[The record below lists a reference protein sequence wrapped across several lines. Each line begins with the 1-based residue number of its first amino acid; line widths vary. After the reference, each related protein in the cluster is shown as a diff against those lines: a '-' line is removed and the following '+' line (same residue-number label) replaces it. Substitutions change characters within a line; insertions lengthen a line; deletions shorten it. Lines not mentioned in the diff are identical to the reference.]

1 MKETMPKH
9 NEIADAHQVASRRPD
24 TTDPVICAEEK
35 EEILAI
41 FRVQVAQAQLP
52 VACKDNLVFV
62 TVRIPGI
69 NDSTFRTTVIPKA
82 QPLWRPESATF
93 DFAVTPSWIAR
104 DHQSEPESKSE
115 IDESDA
121 GKAAVRR
128 NKTLQGRLFP
138 RKASR
143 YLRNSAVAGVKVV
156 RKHRPRPLLL
166 RRRKRQLNDEKAE
179 NPIQLALAEDQTP
192 TSLELVLWSV
202 RQDDASEQVHCIG
215 EVNLPVVKWA
225 NCSGGNAYWNQSE
238 PEWLSLEPALERAA
252 LQVRLGFLPS
262 TVDGGAQ
269 QSFDL
274 DRLYHAICKAVEE
287 RDSFSLRN
295 IPAVQAVGMAEDD
308 EELQDDGL
316 SESES
321 EYDSDDGSEPEDE
334 DMLEIE
340 DASAQSS
347 LDASS
352 EGSLSELEDKM
363 QEVEVEERES
373 RTTTRG
379 RRRRRFL
386 SIPRRNGRGGGQ
398 DQLGKVTDG
407 AIQSDAEDSDAPQRY
422 WRIRR
427 LRLRSLPTVKST
439 SLNGSD
445 GEVELR
451 RRRRKPRRLRVRKPR
466 RPSNIA
472 FNAEA
477 GQDMLGPVMIEV
489 DSARNLP
496 HWRNMTKT
504 SFDMDPFSI
513 ISFNRKIF
521 RTRVC
526 RHTLNPVWREKLLL
540 HVRRNEAGFNVKFF
554 VYDWD
559 KMSANDYVGEA
570 TLPMSTI
577 LQTAQSPDEET
588 GLYSGEHS
596 MPLMTHSLEIP
607 LNREQGDEERKFGAG
622 NTPVLVIRY
631 GYRPYEALRQR
642 FLREMLRFYD
652 TNETNGVDIIEF
664 TTMLSS
670 LGSTL
675 TRETIQDLFVEIGK
689 NPETDQLTYDEA
701 LCVMEAMLKKPLFA
715 RRHEANVSVLDNETY
730 ESDSAPVE
738 RVIRLESCPFCNK
751 RKLRRANETDI
762 LTHLALCASS
772 DWRKV
777 DELAMSRFV
786 TASQAHRKWYTNVIK
801 KISQG
806 NYRVGANSA
815 NILVQDRDTGELL
828 EEKMQVYVRLGI
840 RLLYQGAYGQ
850 LSGARVRRMLRNMS
864 VKQGRKFDAASSAKF
879 IGPFIAFHGINVD
892 EMADPVESFAS
903 FNEFF
908 CRKIKMELRPLDD
921 PDDARTLV
929 SCADCRLMA
938 FPTVDRATKLW
949 IKGRNFSVPK
959 LLGHRYGGVS
969 SMPLSLIIF
978 RLAPQDYH
986 RFHVPVDG
994 IVGEPDW
1001 AEGEYYTV
1009 NPMGIRSSIDVFGEN
1024 KRVVIPIHTKE
1035 FGMVYIT
1042 AIGAMMVGSI
1052 LLSVT
1057 PGQRVKRGDEL
1068 GYFKFG
1074 GSTLVLLAEEKLLT
1088 IDRDL
1093 VENSES
1099 CIETLVRVGMH
1110 IGRAQAPTQ
1119 AVSS

>member
-1 MKETMPKH
+1 MQTIPKHKETTETPSAASILPNTTAPAAG
-9 NEIADAHQVASRRPD
+9 NE
-24 TTDPVICAEEK
+24 CKEK
-35 EEILAI
+35 PLAI
-41 FRVQVAQAQLP
+41 FRVQVTQAQVP
-52 VACKDNLVFV
+52 IACTDNFVFV

-69 NDSTFRTTVIPKA
+69 NDATFRTPAIPKD
-82 QPLWRPESATF
+82 QPLWAAETATF
-93 DFAVTPSWIAR
+93 DFAVTHSWIAG
-104 DHQSEPESKSE
+104 DHQSEPESRSE
-115 IDESDA
+115 FDESDA
-121 GKAAVRR
+121 GKAEVKQKR
-128 NKTLQGRLFP
+128 TLHGRLFP
-138 RKASR
+138 RKASQ
-143 YLRNSAVAGVKVV
+143 YLRNSAAAGVKVV

-166 RRRKRQLNDEKAE
+166 RRRRRQINGEKAQH
-179 NPIQLALAEDQTP
+179 PMQLALGEDQTP
-192 TSLELVLWSV
+192 TALELVLWSV
-202 RQDDASEQVHCIG
+202 HPDDANEQVHCVG
-215 EVNLPVVKWA
+215 EVTLPVIKWA
-225 NCSGGNAYWNQSE
+225 NCSGGNAYWYLSE
-238 PEWLSLEPALERAA
+238 PEWLNLEPALERAA
-252 LQVRLGFLPS
+252 LQVRLGFLTS
-262 TVDGGAQ
+262 AVDDAPQ
-269 QSFDL
+269 PFEL
-274 DRLYHAICKAVEE
+274 DQLYHAICKAVQNN
-287 RDSFSLRN
+287 DSLSLRN
-295 IPAVQAVGMAEDD
+295 IPAFQAVGMAEDD

-321 EYDSDDGSEPEDE
+321 EYDSDEASEPEDE

-347 LDASS
+347 LEVSS
-352 EGSLSELEDKM
+352 EGSLSELEDNM
-363 QEVEVEERES
+363 QEVTVEEELPS

-379 RRRRRFL
+379 RRRRMFL
-386 SIPRRNGRGGGQ
+386 SIPRRQGRASQ
-398 DQLGKVTDG
+398 ARQEKAVDN
-407 AIQSDAEDSDAPQRY
+407 INQSDADDSDAPQRY

-427 LRLRSLPTVKST
+427 LRLHSLPTVKSVPLT
-439 SLNGSD
+439 GSD
-445 GEVELR
+445 GEVEMR
-451 RRRRKPRRLRVRKPR
+451 RPRKPRRLRVRKPR
-466 RPSNIA
+466 RAGNIA
-472 FNAEA
+472 FNAAA
-477 GQDMLGPVMIEV
+477 GQDMLGLVMIEV
-489 DSARNLP
+489 DGARNLP

-504 SFDMDPFSI
+504 SFDMDPFTI
-513 ISFNRKIF
+513 VSFNRKIF

-526 RHTLNPVWREKLLL
+526 RHTLNPVWKEKLLL

-577 LQTAQSPDEET
+577 LQSAQSPDEET
-588 GLYSGEHS
+588 GLYRSECS

-607 LNREQGDEERKFGAG
+607 LYREQGDEERKFGTG

-652 TNETNGVDIIEF
+652 TNESNGVDIVEF
-664 TTMLSS
+664 TTMLGS

-675 TRETIQDLFVEIGK
+675 TRETIQDLFVDIGK

-701 LCVMEAMLKKPLFA
+701 LRVLEAMMKIPLSA
-715 RRHEANVSVLDNETY
+715 RRHEVNVSVLDNEAY
-730 ESDSAPVE
+730 ESDSAPME

-751 RKLRRANETDI
+751 RKLRRANEADI

-772 DWRKV
+772 DWRRV

-850 LSGARVRRMLRNMS
+850 MSGARVRRMLRNMS

-892 EMADPVESFAS
+892 EMADPVESFAT

-908 CRKIKMELRPLDD
+908 CRKIKMELRPVDD

-949 IKGRNFSVPK
+949 VKGRNFSVPK
-959 LLGHRYGGVS
+959 LLGQRYGGAS
-969 SMPLSLIIF
+969 SVPLSLIIF

-994 IVGEPDW
+994 VVGEPDW

-1009 NPMGIRSSIDVFGEN
+1009 NPMGIRSTIDVFGEN
-1024 KRVVIPIHTKE
+1024 KRVVIPILTEE

-1093 VENSES
+1093 VDNSES

-1110 IGRAQAPTQ
+1110 IGRASVPT
-1119 AVSS
+1119 